1 MCECLDCMAFS
12 GSPSHSGLPYVD
24 LKDAPKKMIPF
35 KLIETFKMNI

>member
-1 MCECLDCMAFS
+1 MSRLHGIFRQ
-12 GSPSHSGLPYVD
+12 PSHSGLPYVD